1 MVFIVIAQPIRTIHI
16 IGICINDKHRQPDVV
31 CLIDGANLATFLGC
45 VLILYNDCI
54 TIFLKKHHSLN
65 KSLCL
70 SFSSSKMRVCESHVT
85 AQDLDVDR

>member
-54 TIFLKKHHSLN
+54 TIFSLKRTPKKGKKFTEL
-65 KSLCL
+65 
-70 SFSSSKMRVCESHVT
+70 
-85 AQDLDVDR
+85 Q